1 MMKGECMS
9 REWQKRNIIQLSE
22 GKYLQ
27 PYYEAAV
34 FQREDTSNVRDWIGI
49 LNYQYL
55 TLLRQENISWFIC
68 RNQI

>member
-27 PYYEAAV
+27 PYMKPPCSKEK
-34 FQREDTSNVRDWIGI
+34 DTSNVRDWIGI
-49 LNYQYL
+49 SNYQYL

-68 RNQI
+68 RN

>member
-27 PYYEAAV
+27 PYMKLLCSKEK
-34 FQREDTSNVRDWIGI
+34 DTSNVRDWIGI
-49 LNYQYL
+49 SNYQYL
-55 TLLRQENISWFIC
+55 TLLRQENIS
-68 RNQI
+68 